1 MEKGASEVESHF
13 EFDFCDR
20 GNWGIVIHCWCLGFV
35 SGGFSAFLMG
45 VVAGYLHVPSDIIR
59 GLQNMSSLPNV
70 LSVFMGVVSDSRPIF
85 GYRRRPYMVLGWLI
99 TTIAYSTMACMGLPE
114 PYFCTGPDGGYLYDR
129 LPCNPDADY
138 FYVPL
143 AICLFSANIG
153 LSVSGAAGRGLI
165 VEYAKAEEE
174 ERRGRTQTMLE
185 MVTLAGSFSS
195 LMLAGFGFNGRLFN
209 GSWDQR
215 HQLGYRQYCSIY
227 AVVGIIAGLSCIRHV
242 REGQGRRVSMR
253 QYFHTAWSLFQSK
266 AVAGVGLFYF
276 VRGVFATVFTTA
288 HMWVMME
295 WAGVKSLQM
304 QLVSMLGVCAS
315 LFGSW
320 LLQKYML
327 NVSWRKIMVVA
338 TVVGVALDAFPTFL
352 TIFGVVRNQY
362 FFLGEAIVS
371 AVPESMAV
379 LVSSFIVNELA
390 DSTNCGLM
398 AGLFTTI
405 SNVANPLGLLLGNQI
420 FGLFQP
426 ALYDR
431 DNFVEDTP
439 AFRRTVAF
447 SYGLTYAFIL
457 APLLVLRL
465 LPSQKSHAQRRKRE
479 WRHRCYYA
487 LLAAIVLSMSLLY
500 TLVGDVFD
508 MDPVLACHRF
518 VGGGGCN

>member
-1 MEKGASEVESHF
+1 
-13 EFDFCDR
+13 
-20 GNWGIVIHCWCLGFV
+20 
-35 SGGFSAFLMG
+35 
-45 VVAGYLHVPSDIIR
+45 
-59 GLQNMSSLPNV
+59 
-70 LSVFMGVVSDSRPIF
+70 
-85 GYRRRPYMVLGWLI
+85 
-99 TTIAYSTMACMGLPE
+99 
-114 PYFCTGPDGGYLYDR
+114 
-129 LPCNPDADY
+129 
-138 FYVPL
+138 
-143 AICLFSANIG
+143 
-153 LSVSGAAGRGLI
+153 
-165 VEYAKAEEE
+165 
-174 ERRGRTQTMLE
+174 